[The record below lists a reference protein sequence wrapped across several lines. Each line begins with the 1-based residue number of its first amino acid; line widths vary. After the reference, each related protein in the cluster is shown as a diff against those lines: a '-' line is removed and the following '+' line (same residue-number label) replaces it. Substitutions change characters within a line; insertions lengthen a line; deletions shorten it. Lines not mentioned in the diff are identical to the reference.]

1 MFVHLFWQCI
11 QLNQPTPWNITKF
24 IKSNFNTDVCTV
36 DWVYNSVICIS
47 CCTPKT
53 TSLISSNQLLI
64 LMFVL
69 LFSLQNHTLLKD
81 NIYIYIYILSISNIH
96 YYIYAYIVHVYVCN
110 IHIRILFE
118 DLYLQQASFALK
130 FDNNVKGRS
139 IMLGNSVC
147 SFNINHHWTNYCNS
161 HENLWVNE
169 FVHQLF
175 LLFSECAEN
184 DNRSFKLM
192 SIFRAFTIHG
202 TQPHNSQ
209 CLFISINCIVHFWDY
224 NIQQN

>member
-1 MFVHLFWQCI
+1 MFVHFFWQCI
-11 QLNQPTPWNITKF
+11 QLNQLTPWNITKF
-24 IKSNFNTDVCTV
+24 IKSIVNINVCV
-36 DWVYNSVICIS
+36 VVFP
-47 CCTPKT
+47 PKPHIT
-53 TSLISSNQLLI
+53 KGQL
-64 LMFVL
+64 
-69 LFSLQNHTLLKD
+69 
-81 NIYIYIYILSISNIH
+81 YIYILSFSNIH

-130 FDNNVKGRS
+130 FDNNVKCRS

-209 CLFISINCIVHFWDY
+209 CLFISINCIVHFWDCS
-224 NIQQN
+224 IQQN